1 MLARFPIA
9 VTSYIITT
17 LDRVATLYM
26 VAILYTVATQYIIA
40 TFVDLYIIYIISR
53 HSISSKSRR

>member
-9 VTSYIITT
+9 VTSYIIAT

-40 TFVDLYIIYIISR
+40 TFVDLYIIYIIS
-53 HSISSKSRR
+53 